1 MLQHL
6 KLTEYR
12 LKLPEYNFNLPEY
25 KFMVAIF
32 FSRQYLCFTVRQSV
46 ILNLAQAKTAKS
58 SLT

>member
-25 KFMVAIF
+25 KFMVA
-32 FSRQYLCFTVRQSV
+32 
-46 ILNLAQAKTAKS
+46 LA
-58 SLT
+58 SLISHIYTDQRN